1 MITCGDCGQ
10 TFQKFNSFKS
20 HIQRKHNS
28 RNHHDNNSVVEVE
41 EGGDLDLSAE
51 EDEGREDDAEEPKS
65 FVEEMT
71 RSLALFMLR
80 TKEENQLSQRA
91 IDAILGNA
99 GDLVESSL
107 DHLKEQI
114 TTCLERSG
122 VDITEIE
129 GLRDVLERPS
139 IFNQAMQPL
148 MNEYQQLQYF
158 KNHFSFVVSMFS
170 LS

>member
-20 HIQRKHNS
+20 HIQWKHNS

-51 EDEGREDDAEEPKS
+51 EDQGREDDAEEPKS

-71 RSLALFMLR
+71 RSLALFMLK

-91 IDAILGNA
+91 IDAILGNE
-99 GDLVESSL
+99 GG
-107 DHLKEQI
+107 
-114 TTCLERSG
+114 SG
-122 VDITEIE
+122 
-129 GLRDVLERPS
+129 G
-139 IFNQAMQPL
+139 
-148 MNEYQQLQYF
+148 
-158 KNHFSFVVSMFS
+158 K
-170 LS
+170 